1 MYIFIDYFDDQRFT
15 LYMNTK
21 HIKKHI
27 KNVLSVSRLTIS
39 HIPYHGIVRKFEM
52 QTPST
57 NPVVPSAS
65 KRRVRRSASIDRATM
80 CAFHR
85 IFLYTYCSIL
95 S

>member
-15 LYMNTK
+15 LY
-21 HIKKHI
+21 IYRQKHI